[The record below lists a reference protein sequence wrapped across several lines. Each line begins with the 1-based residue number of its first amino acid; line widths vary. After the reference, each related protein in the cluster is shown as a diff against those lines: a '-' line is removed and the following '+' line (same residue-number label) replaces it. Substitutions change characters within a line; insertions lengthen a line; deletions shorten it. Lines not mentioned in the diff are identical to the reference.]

1 MDDKYGLQL
10 SWRRVLIGC
19 VVAAL
24 AVQCVEAQ
32 EMAWPASSFFQVV
45 SDPSTSQLSGLPAA
59 SQLSGLPG
67 GQQLSWPTG
76 SFFQV
81 AYNEPFP
88 PDGSIPAPLIPLPA
102 ITPNQTSPATSNPSV
117 IPTPPAT
124 PAPAPS
130 QNPPPADQKF
140 GEKPQ
145 DYSQEFLRQ
154 ESVLLKPGQW
164 QFDLGLSYL
173 NFFHDY
179 TNLGSAAGNI
189 VPVDSRITRRLL
201 LAQLDARY
209 GIDNDWQAFVNVP
222 FGWSNTEYSFAGFDD
237 FVNAGGI
244 GDINFGANWLVH
256 KSCGQS
262 CDPDIIATFG
272 VTAPTANV
280 SPLQG
285 IIEPPNSALGQG
297 FWFGYWNVTFIHTI
311 DPLILFYGFGS
322 RHGLPREFE
331 GFNIAPGAQYL
342 YRAGVG
348 FAVNER
354 VTLSGALTGS
364 YITDPYLN
372 DVRVAGLAME
382 PVTLRLAATVA
393 GRCQRLIE
401 PFVEFGLTPDAPNAH
416 VGVTFT
422 F

>member
-1 MDDKYGLQL
+1 MNDKRGLQ
-10 SWRRVLIGC
+10 STWQRVVIGC
-19 VVAAL
+19 VVGML
-24 AVQCVEAQ
+24 AVQHAEAQ
-32 EMAWPASSFFQVV
+32 EMAWPASSFFQVTPD
-45 SDPSTSQLSGLPAA
+45 SSNPPLYGPSGNEQI
-59 SQLSGLPG
+59 
-67 GQQLSWPTG
+67 SWPAS

-81 AYNEPFP
+81 SYDQPVPAEGQASP
-88 PDGSIPAPLIPLPA
+88 PALQLPVPP
-102 ITPNQTSPATSNPSV
+102 PNQPAAPNLL
-117 IPTPPAT
+117 PPPNQ
-124 PAPAPS
+124 PAPAP
-130 QNPPPADQKF
+130 QTPPPADQKF

-164 QFDLGLSYL
+164 QFDLGFSYL
-173 NFFHDY
+173 TFFHDY
-179 TNLGSAAGNI
+179 TNLALAGNSI
-189 VPVDSRITRRLL
+189 VPVDSRLTRRLL
-201 LAQLDARY
+201 LTQFDARY
-209 GIDNDWQAFVNVP
+209 GLNDCWQAFVDVP
-222 FGWSNTEYSFAGFDD
+222 FGWSNTEYSYAGSDD
-237 FVNAGGI
+237 FINAGGI
-244 GDINFGANWLVH
+244 GDVNAGVNWLVH

-280 SPLQG
+280 NPLQG
-285 IIEPPNSALGQG
+285 IIEPPNTALGQG

-322 RHGLPREFE
+322 RHGLPREYE
-331 GFNIAPGAQYL
+331 GYDIAPGAQYL

-372 DVRVAGLAME
+372 NVRVPGLAME
-382 PVTLRLAATVA
+382 PVTLRLAATIA